1 MRSKVLVVLFFS
13 LALLLESCMVSTTN
27 HLSFADTK
35 LASDQNQTQMV
46 KVNVPMWIAKP
57 VAKRALKKE
66 PDGQALALL
75 LDKVKDVKVYTVA
88 NSDPQFIN
96 SYKQGLRNRN
106 YEDWMTIKKDTEVVQ
121 FQAQQNG
128 STIHRLLVTVASN
141 NELVLI
147 DVSGKF
153 SPEDI
158 SSMINYSKSNDLTKK
173 MKQNS
178 REF

>member
-1 MRSKVLVVLFFS
+1 MRNKVLVALLFLSIF
-13 LALLLESCMVSTTN
+13 LLESCMMSTTN

-35 LASDQNQTQMV
+35 LESDQYQTQVM

-66 PDGQALALL
+66 PDGEALALL
-75 LDKVKDVKVYTVA
+75 LDKVKDVRVYTVA
-88 NSDPQFIN
+88 NSDPKFIN
-96 SYKQGLRNRN
+96 TYRQGLRNKN
-106 YEDWMTIKKDTEVVQ
+106 YEDWMTIKKDTEVIQ

-128 STIHRLLVTVASN
+128 STIRRLLVTVASN
-141 NELVLI
+141 SELVLI

-153 SPEDI
+153 TPEDI
-158 SSMINYSKSNDLTKK
+158 SSMISYSQSNDLTKK
-173 MKQNS
+173 MKDSS